1 MLQPT
6 PGRSLTFWDPGEK
19 QATEKEAANISKTSK
34 TYLRIHKRVVFQN
47 AFVLFFIYYTE

>member
-34 TYLRIHKRVVFQN
+34 TYTYIHTY
-47 AFVLFFIYYTE
+47 IHIT